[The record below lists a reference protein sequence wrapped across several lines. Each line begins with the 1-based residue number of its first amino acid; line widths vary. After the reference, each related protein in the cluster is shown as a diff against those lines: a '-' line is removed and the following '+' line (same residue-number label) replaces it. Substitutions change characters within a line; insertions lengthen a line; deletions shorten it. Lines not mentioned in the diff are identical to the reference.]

1 VNFEWADITACKYDT
16 SGNSLEGWTM
26 NLAGPDG
33 QTGST
38 DEEGCVTFT
47 VDLPGD
53 YDLSETLQ
61 SGWTQI
67 TPVGNNYEVT
77 VGTNGSYGPY
87 EFVNFE
93 WADITACKEEY
104 GTGDPLAGWVMN
116 LSDGQSG
123 PTVLN
128 QTGDAACITF
138 TIEEPGD
145 YSLSETLQTGW
156 TQMVPA
162 NDGDYDFTATSGYEA
177 TYTFENFEWAEV
189 TACKIKSNDG
199 TVVPEWPVSL
209 VQDGT
214 VVDSQLTGT
223 DGCYTWTVVEPGSY
237 GVEETVLPFWTP
249 VTPTSWDFGPVE
261 SGGAYSYTFINY
273 REPGCTLTQGYWKT
287 HSEFGPAPED
297 DGWYNIGDVDGD
309 GNSEGPNEQFFDS
322 GQTWYQTF
330 QTKVKGGNAYYILA
344 HQYMAA
350 MLNIM
355 NGADPTVLSS
365 GPISTLAEAEA
376 LLDKWDTLGPRTI
389 PRNHAD
395 RVTAIQLADTLDDF
409 NNGILAGGPPH
420 CTDSNAE
427 TTSLKLDGDSL
438 ITLWRPE

>member
-1 VNFEWADITACKYDT
+1 MANTAYAIDETQLPGYTFVSITGDAKCPAALAGTITLDEGDDITCTITNDDQPATIIACKVEDMD
-16 SGNSLEGWTM
+16 GNPLTNDDQTRLPDWTM
-26 NLAGPDG
+26 ILTGPTP
-33 QTGST
+33 QTGPT
-38 DEEGCVTFT
+38 EDDGCVTFT
-47 VDLPGD
+47 VDAGD
-53 YDLSETLQ
+53 YGLSEELQ
-61 SGWTQI
+61 DGWTVLS
-67 TPVGNNYEVT
+67 PVGNNFDIT
-77 VGTNGSYGPY
+77 AHVGDELGPY
-87 EFVNFE
+87 TFVNFQ
-93 WADITACKEEY
+93 WVDI
-104 GTGDPLAGWVMN
+104 
-116 LSDGQSG
+116 
-123 PTVLN
+123 
-128 QTGDAACITF
+128 
-138 TIEEPGD
+138 
-145 YSLSETLQTGW
+145 
-156 TQMVPA
+156 
-162 NDGDYDFTATSGYEA
+162 
-177 TYTFENFEWAEV
+177 